1 MPNRRPPPL
10 INFSK
15 IFQPGHSYSNLPGYQ
30 ILGKIPPKISCN
42 YETIEDGPYVIDEG
56 DKTNLSDGISEESG
70 SDDEN
75 SIVEAQ
81 TAATPTVELATAAQ
95 SKTIPSLANISDD
108 PLINKDA
115 KFLDIFQNAF
125 EANETS
131 VVFKSHLK
139 KMKAAFYEAR
149 RSVKKRI
156 REASSN
162 TVLEQEDEG
171 NFFDILENM

>member
-1 MPNRRPPPL
+1 M
-10 INFSK
+10 
-15 IFQPGHSYSNLPGYQ
+15 
-30 ILGKIPPKISCN
+30 N
-42 YETIEDGPYVIDEG
+42 YVEDDSYVIDEG
-56 DKTNLSDGISEESG
+56 NNTNLSDGISEESRSG
-70 SDDEN
+70 DEN

-81 TAATPTVELATAAQ
+81 TEATPTVELATPAQ

-108 PLINKDA
+108 PLLNKDA
-115 KFLDIFQNAF
+115 KFLDAFQNAF

-131 VVFKSHLK
+131 VGFTPPLK

-156 REASSN
+156 RAASSN

-171 NFFDILENM
+171 NIFDFGKHVKINKLL